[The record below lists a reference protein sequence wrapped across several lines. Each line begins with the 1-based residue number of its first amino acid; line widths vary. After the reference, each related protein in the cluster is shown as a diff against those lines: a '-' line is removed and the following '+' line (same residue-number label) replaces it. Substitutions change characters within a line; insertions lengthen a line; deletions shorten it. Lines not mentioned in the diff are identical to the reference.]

1 MVTVGVAV
9 AGRPLRSAKGMKTH
23 AVQAAGKRP
32 ELDLLVRKSKIVR
45 DGEHALSL
53 RAQEER
59 GRRWADQN
67 GYRVR
72 KVWKENLSAYSD
84 VERPKCDAAMKAV
97 LDGEVP
103 ALWCFA
109 LDRFSRKGI
118 DAIGPILGKARVIF
132 DYEQLDSSNKRDRR
146 WIIQRAEDAREYSL
160 RLSYN
165 IRSTKTR
172 QRNEGRW
179 LGRAPFGLV
188 VDTDRKLK
196 PDTKWIKGRDY
207 SPWDIILRIFK
218 EVSEGLSAR
227 AVARKFTAEGI
238 TTGRGKSWRADS
250 VRSIV
255 IHPVYEGWLTVTQN
269 KRPVPYLTDEG
280 KRVRCVAR
288 GALRRMIPATLA
300 EKARRVLSG
309 HQIIPTVPREGRRKH
324 LLSGLLTCAGCGRAM
339 VADSQSYVCHSRASG
354 RPCPA
359 QASVMRG
366 ALERYVSELWLSR
379 MNGAEDDDPLMIA
392 VAQRWTALMKPEET
406 AEIREAVAAV
416 RAAEAALEAFHADD
430 RAGFYAGR
438 SAKYRLPAKREAEER
453 LTATEERLAELSGG
467 AVDVSFLLNGQARGA
482 WEAADDAL
490 RRDLLGLAVERI
502 AVTKA
507 SRPGA
512 RFVGD
517 DRVTVQWATPAEQA
531 AEEAEEYEQAA

>member
-1 MVTVGVAV
+1 VITVATAV
-9 AGRPLRSAKGMKTH
+9 AGKHSHSPTH
-23 AVQAAGKRP
+23 VTTHTQAAGERP
-32 ELDLLVRKSKIVR
+32 EIDLLVRKSKIVR
-45 DGEHALSL
+45 EGEHALSL

-84 VERPKCDAAMKAV
+84 VERPRYDAAMKAV
-97 LDGEVP
+97 RDGEVP

-132 DYEQLDSSNKRDRR
+132 DYEQLDSSNERDRR

-165 IRSTKTR
+165 IRSTKNR

-179 LGRAPFGLV
+179 LGRAPFGLIA
-188 VDTDRKLK
+188 DKGRKLR
-196 PDTKWIKGRDY
+196 PDTKRVKGRDY
-207 SPWDIILRIFK
+207 SPWDVVRRVFR
-218 EVSEGLSAR
+218 EVSEGVSAR
-227 AVARKFTAEGI
+227 GVARKFNAEGI
-238 TTGRGKSWRADS
+238 TTGAGKSWRADA
-250 VRSIV
+250 VRTIV

-269 KRPVPYLTDEG
+269 KRPVHYLTEDG
-280 KRVRCVAR
+280 KRVRCVERAT
-288 GALRRMIPATLA
+288 LRRMIPATLA

-324 LLSGLLTCAGCGRAM
+324 LLSGLLRCAGCGRAM

-354 RPCPA
+354 RPCAA

-366 ALERYVSELWLSR
+366 ALERHVSDLWLAR
-379 MNGAEDDDPLMIA
+379 MNAADEADPLMVA
-392 VAQRWTALMKPEET
+392 VAQRWAALTRPEET
-406 AEIREAVAAV
+406 AEMREAMAAV
-416 RAAEAALEAFHADD
+416 RAAEAALEKFHADD
-430 RAGFYAGR
+430 RTGFYAGR
-438 SAKYRLPAKREAEER
+438 SAKYRMPAKREAEER
-453 LTATEERLAELSGG
+453 LTAAEERLADLSGG
-467 AVDVSFLLNGQARGA
+467 AVDVSFLMNGQAREA

-490 RRDLLGLAVERI
+490 RRDLLGLAVERVT
-502 AVTKA
+502 VTKA
-507 SRPGA
+507 PRPGA
-512 RFVGD
+512 RFVGN
-517 DRVTVQWATPAEQA
+517 DRVTLQWATPAEEA
-531 AEEAEEYEQAA
+531 AEEAEEYEQVA